1 LAVLAL
7 ALAGSAALAL
17 GAFGAG
23 SPGTS
28 TATGVFQLPA
38 PWLGLSTQASASGS
52 GALVTKV
59 SPGGP
64 AEQAGLQSGDV
75 ITAINGQAVTSPAQ
89 INGVVDA
96 QPVGAEVLLQVS
108 RGGQLQTV
116 GVIVAGRSSAS
127 P

>member
-1 LAVLAL
+1 MLAL

-38 PWLGLSTQASASGS
+38 PWLGLSTSAGGS

-89 INGVVDA
+89 INAVVDA
-96 QPVGAEVLLQVS
+96 QPVGAEVLLQIS
-108 RGGQLQTV
+108 RGGQLQTE